1 MDGDILG
8 SICEV
13 IDAGRVSFEEP
24 MDRHTTFRVGGKADV
39 LVNRRIFQRLRQSSS
54 GATIIQFH
62 IISLEMEVTY

>member
-24 MDRHTTFRVGGKADV
+24 MDRHTTFRVGGRTGKTEGYFRD
-39 LVNRRIFQRLRQSSS
+39 
-54 GATIIQFH
+54 
-62 IISLEMEVTY
+62 